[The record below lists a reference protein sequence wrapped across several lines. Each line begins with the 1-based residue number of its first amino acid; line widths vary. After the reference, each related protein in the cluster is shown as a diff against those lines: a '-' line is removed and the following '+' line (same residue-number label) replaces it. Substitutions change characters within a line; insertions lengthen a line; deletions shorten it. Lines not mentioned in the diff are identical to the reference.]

1 MIKEKL
7 FLTTF
12 VNRKQ
17 NYFVSK
23 WNNRK
28 FVIFAKV
35 NFIKE
40 KNMITLISQLD
51 LTKKYTYSDYLTW
64 QFDEMVE
71 LIKGKLLRMSPAPS
85 RKHQEYSGNIFWAIR
100 TYLNQKSCKVYEA
113 PFDVRLVINKKEAFH
128 QIETV
133 VQPDICVICDLEK
146 LDDFGCSGSPD
157 FIIEVVSKTSKK
169 RDYHDKYDLYEENGV
184 LEYWIVDPEGKTV
197 DVFVLENGKYEQ
209 RGNFFTPKDSI
220 TSVVLP
226 DFVILWDDIFRD

>member
-1 MIKEKL
+1 LQKRI
-7 FLTTF
+7 T
-12 VNRKQ
+12 
-17 NYFVSK
+17 VSK
-23 WNNRK
+23 KGNLTKR
-28 FVIFAKV
+28 
-35 NFIKE
+35 
-40 KNMITLISQLD
+40 KNMITSISQLD
-51 LTKKYTYSDYLTW
+51 VTKKYTYSDYLTW

-71 LIKGKLLRMSPAPS
+71 LIKGQLLRMSPAPS
-85 RKHQEYSGNIFWAIR
+85 RRHQLISGVLSGELYAYLKHKKCQ
-100 TYLNQKSCKVYEA
+100 VYEA
-113 PFDVRLVINKKEAFH
+113 PFDVRLLKNKKEAFH

-157 FIIEVVSKTSKK
+157 FIIEIVSKTSKK

-226 DFVILWDDIFRD
+226 DFVILWDDIFRE

>member
-1 MIKEKL
+1 
-7 FLTTF
+7 
-12 VNRKQ
+12 
-17 NYFVSK
+17 
-23 WNNRK
+23 
-28 FVIFAKV
+28 
-35 NFIKE
+35 
-40 KNMITLISQLD
+40 MITLISQLD

-85 RKHQEYSGNIFWAIR
+85 RRHQLISGVLSGELYAYLKHKKCQ
-100 TYLNQKSCKVYEA
+100 VYEA
-113 PFDVRLVINKKEAFH
+113 PFDVRLVKNKKEAFH

-209 RGNFFTPKDSI
+209 RGNFFTPKDSL

-226 DFVILWDDIFRD
+226 DFVILWDDIFRE